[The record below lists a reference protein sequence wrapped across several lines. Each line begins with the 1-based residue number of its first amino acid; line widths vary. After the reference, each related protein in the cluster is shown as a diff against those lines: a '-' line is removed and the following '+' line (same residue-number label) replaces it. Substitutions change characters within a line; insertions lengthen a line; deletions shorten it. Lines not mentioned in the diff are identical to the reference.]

1 MALRG
6 WRCWRPH
13 NVILNTLFMS
23 VRRETSFTPDEDYIA
38 SQIHRT
44 SMKTPETSQL
54 LTIRKSRVREPRN
67 PHKLRV
73 IDAAPFNPVWLSRD
87 LFSRGR
93 RTRRRCAIHSSRNIK
108 RWLRHRERRLHKN
121 IPRASSWV
129 MAVKNGANEH
139 PLLSS
144 YTHTHTPTHTPSNAC
159 KVRSALVR

>member
-13 NVILNTLFMS
+13 NVILNTLFLS

-38 SQIHRT
+38 SQIHRK
-44 SMKTPETSQL
+44 SMKTPEASQL

-108 RWLRHRERRLHKN
+108 RWLRHRERRRRRLHKVHA
-121 IPRASSWV
+121 R
-129 MAVKNGANEH
+129 
-139 PLLSS
+139 LLEWWLWKTALTSIRCCPP
-144 YTHTHTPTHTPSNAC
+144 TRTHTPQHTLLPT
-159 KVRSALVR
+159 LVKYGVH